1 MHMSVSRQMGAAQ
14 CWSCAGA
21 KWVCCS
27 PLPVAPGEEELCWS
41 FSGTGFKTQ
50 LVLVEK
56 GLKNQKEGFCG
67 TVCKVQLAVPWQAGQ
82 CHLSPKN
89 SPKAK
94 SPGQH
99 CSWFVMQPAQA
110 KPEVSAS
117 TTCSHKV

>member
-21 KWVCCS
+21 KWVSCP

-50 LVLVEK
+50 LVLVEQ
-56 GLKNQKEGFCG
+56 GLKNQKDFVVLPARYSWLFPGRQG
-67 TVCKVQLAVPWQAGQ
+67 SV
-82 CHLSPKN
+82 SPVTQEL
-89 SPKAK
+89 PKAK

-99 CSWFVMQPAQA
+99 CGWFVMQPAQA

-117 TTCSHKV
+117 TT